1 MSSGYHNRV
10 TTIKAFNKSE
20 SMMNNSMSQY
30 DIIIVGGGMVGS
42 ALACRLAQ
50 TSLKIAMIERQA
62 PTPFD
67 VEQAMD
73 LRVSAISA
81 SSQQLLRDMNVW
93 DEIEAMRS
101 CPYRYLETWENE
113 GSHLLFDSHDMH
125 RDCLG
130 HIVENRI
137 IQLALWERIKDF
149 DNITVLSG
157 QTINHINA
165 QTSGYDIQLGE
176 QQLHCKLLI
185 GADGAN
191 SMVRTAANIGVTAWD
206 YQQHAMLIS
215 TTTAAPQQDITWQK
229 FFPSGPRAFLPLANN
244 NASLVWYDSPARI
257 KALSSMPLSQLTQE
271 VIEHFPNRLGEF
283 NINSAGSFPLTRRH
297 AQQYVKPHV
306 CLVGDAAHTINPLA
320 GQGVNL
326 GFKDVDCLSQVITDA
341 VNHGDAWW
349 QESVLKKYEKTRRKD
364 NLLMQSAMDAFYLTF
379 SNHSSPLQFIRNV
392 ALKTAQQF
400 TWGKKQV
407 MKYAMGL

>member
-1 MSSGYHNRV
+1 MIEDSV
-10 TTIKAFNKSE
+10 QK
-20 SMMNNSMSQY
+20 Y

-42 ALACRLAQ
+42 ALACSLAA
-50 TSLKIAMIERQA
+50 TSLKIAMIERQT

-67 VEQAMD
+67 ATQTMD

-113 GSHLLFDSHDMH
+113 GSHLLFDSHEMK

-137 IQLALWERIKDF
+137 IQLALWKRLKDF

-157 QTINHINA
+157 QSINRISA
-165 QTSGYDIQLGE
+165 QESGYQIQLGE
-176 QQLHCKLLI
+176 QQSHGKLDGKLPCKLHCKLLI

-215 TTTAAPQQDITWQK
+215 TTTTAPQQDITWQQ
-229 FFPSGPRAFLPLANN
+229 FSPSGPRAFLPLADN
-244 NASLVWYDSPARI
+244 NASLVWYDSPTRI
-257 KALSSMPLSQLTQE
+257 KALSSMPLPQLKQE
-271 VIEHFPNRLGEF
+271 IIEHFPKRLGEF
-283 NINSAGSFPLTRRH
+283 EINNVGSFPLTRRH
-297 AQQYVKPHV
+297 AQQYVKSHL

-341 VNHGDAWW
+341 VKNDDAWW
-349 QESVLKKYEKTRRKD
+349 DESILKNYEKKRRYD

-379 SNHSSPLQFIRNV
+379 SNQSSPLQFVRNM